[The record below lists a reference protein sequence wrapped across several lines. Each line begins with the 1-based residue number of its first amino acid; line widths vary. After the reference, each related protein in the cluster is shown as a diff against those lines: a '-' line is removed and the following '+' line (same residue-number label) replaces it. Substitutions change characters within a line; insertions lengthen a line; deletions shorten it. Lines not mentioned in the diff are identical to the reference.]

1 MRSRPALITMLVPA
15 ALLWHVSVPLA
26 QTGTPAGGASA
37 TAQQRA
43 GTPSVAPPPV
53 TGGGPDLPS
62 VIVVPHR
69 FEPDARLARGCW
81 VRFFDDKAY
90 RGRSLSLVGPV
101 EMPKIHVPGGL
112 WVNWSSAVVGPKATV
127 TAYDYEQFKNRS
139 AVLRAGQR
147 IPDLKKGPLGL
158 FEDIHSLR
166 IACQD

>member
-1 MRSRPALITMLVPA
+1 MRSRLALITIVVPA
-15 ALLWHVSVPLA
+15 ALLWAASATAA
-26 QTGTPAGGASA
+26 QADTPAGGAIA

-43 GTPSVAPPPV
+43 GNPLVAPPPA

-62 VIVVPHR
+62 VIVVPR
-69 FEPDARLARGCW
+69 SYQPDARLARGCW
-81 VRFFDDKAY
+81 VRFFDDKSY
-90 RGRSLSLVGPV
+90 RGRSLVLVGPV

-158 FEDIHSLR
+158 FEDIHSVR
-166 IACQD
+166 IACQG